1 MFSPNKSF
9 AVYLKTTPPR
19 SGFTW
24 KPMGRIFT
32 YVGLR
37 CCVDCGKLVSQ
48 DTTFVKGA
56 DGSTHASGHLVQL
69 ARDCSASYFRTLDKG
84 NVVIGEIIEKYGISS
99 CEHAKHFYQIAVER
113 GFTRGRRTAQVA
125 AACLYVA
132 CRLVVSVI
140 TGTGDTVLS
149 LIFSEL
155 GVSVDHSFIQKPV
168 DPSLYMHRYTSALL
182 GKKNNKNVLNTALR
196 LAVSMKRDW
205 MQTGRKPSGIC
216 AAAIYVSSLLH
227 GYKFT
232 KTDVIEE
239 FNQNAMD
246 YEKEMRSCKQPSTNV
261 LKMPGE
267 TEVVCQH
274 KSSAVQSGF
283 GLCKNCY
290 MEFCGG
296 LQGLEPP
303 AFQRAET
310 QRLAKESAEEV
321 QRASPVSGKLSD
333 TPGAFESS
341 KDVPDNDTVVDET
354 TRTLLK
360 L

>member
-1 MFSPNKSF
+1 
-9 AVYLKTTPPR
+9 
-19 SGFTW
+19 
-24 KPMGRIFT
+24 
-32 YVGLR
+32 
-37 CCVDCGKLVSQ
+37 
-48 DTTFVKGA
+48 
-56 DGSTHASGHLVQL
+56 
-69 ARDCSASYFRTLDKG
+69 
-84 NVVIGEIIEKYGISS
+84 NVVIGEIIEKYEIRS
-99 CEHAKHFYQIAVER
+99 CEHAKLFYQIAVER

-132 CRLVVSVI
+132 CREQEQPFL
-140 TGTGDTVLS
+140 
-149 LIFSEL
+149 LIEFSSEL
-155 GVSVDHSFIQKPV
+155 GVSVYELGIVYLQLCQLLSLQDHSFIQKPV

-205 MQTGRKPSGIC
+205 MQ
-216 AAAIYVSSLLH
+216 
-227 GYKFT
+227 
-232 KTDVIEE
+232 IEE

-341 KDVPDNDTVVDET
+341 KDVPDNDIVVDET
-354 TRTLLK
+354 QTLSEIDDFEEQAVKEAASKLTPEETKAKEALK
-360 L
+360 KKAKANKDLEAKNAKPPQTAAEAAG